1 MEAFLKVIGHEF
13 CDITLMLDGT
23 PIHAHKVVIQ
33 RNTSDFFTTFADPH
47 AMPLPRVS
55 SVGVCR
61 ISRLCWRRGAATLRR
76 CSDRLC
82 RRTASS
88 T

>member
-33 RNTSDFFTTFADPH
+33 RNTSEFLTNFMDP
-47 AMPLPRVS
+47 LLL
-55 SVGVCR
+55 GFIC
-61 ISRLCWRRGAATLRR
+61 
-76 CSDRLC
+76 
-82 RRTASS
+82 
-88 T
+88 